1 MGRGYHFEC
10 SKCGFRAIV
19 SGRADRGLNLAV
31 QTIVCRECRKLYD
44 AVTAF
49 KLPVESGLKLGNLGL
64 RQRGLPRG
72 RGTPPSFEEAV
83 NRLAYQGATRF
94 RWLKFKPQCPVSR
107 FHRVEAWNAPDKCP
121 RCGVYLERNALPYR
135 IWD

>member
-10 SKCGFRAIV
+10 SKCGYRAIV
-19 SGRADRGLNLAV
+19 SGRADRGLNLTV
-31 QTIVCRECRKLYD
+31 QTVVCRDCRKLYD
-44 AVTAF
+44 AVIGL
-49 KLPVESGLKLGNLGL
+49 KIPMESGLKLGNLGFG
-64 RQRGLPRG
+64 QRGFARI

-83 NRLAYQGATRF
+83 NRLPYQGAPRF

-107 FHRVEAWNAPDKCP
+107 FHRAEPWNEPEKCP